1 MFQLIYDDLMYTR
14 HCFDGKEGSEVGDG
28 ERPSS
33 HGRESVDG
41 VCVLARRR
49 INRMPARVWERWN
62 RYAMELHGYAFV
74 WKRGCAS
81 LRQAERKR
89 ERWKWSLAISAQ
101 NRNVY
106 GRRGGSEWWTL
117 VWQLLSLP
125 QWFVALQISLSLSH
139 LFVKSAWIC
148 AGVC

>member
-49 INRMPARVWERWN
+49 INRMPAREREG
-62 RYAMELHGYAFV
+62 M
-74 WKRGCAS
+74 
-81 LRQAERKR
+81 
-89 ERWKWSLAISAQ
+89 
-101 NRNVY
+101 
-106 GRRGGSEWWTL
+106 
-117 VWQLLSLP
+117 
-125 QWFVALQISLSLSH
+125 
-139 LFVKSAWIC
+139 
-148 AGVC
+148 GVCVLLKDSRCVRACEALR

>member
-49 INRMPARVWERWN
+49 INRMPARV
-62 RYAMELHGYAFV
+62 
-74 WKRGCAS
+74 
-81 LRQAERKR
+81 
-89 ERWKWSLAISAQ
+89 
-101 NRNVY
+101 
-106 GRRGGSEWWTL
+106 
-117 VWQLLSLP
+117 
-125 QWFVALQISLSLSH
+125 
-139 LFVKSAWIC
+139 
-148 AGVC
+148 